1 MLAGQRRLHFEDN
14 ARRAHVWMEWMC
26 DSSSHFWLGGMAQ
39 GETWLSVRCSGAE
52 VNSPCSAGKQVW
64 KQPVWGQLSVCS
76 VCNINHSPLP
86 SIGWPV
92 ADLTAATGSNTLI
105 SERVSP
111 FSQCQVGQQKR
122 ESGKKKKS
130 MPAYLVGCH
139 TTCTILGSVLCFID
153 TDAWAGSEFYA
164 AGHLVNRFAFPCST

>member
-14 ARRAHVWMEWMC
+14 ARRAHVWMEWMR

-39 GETWLSVRCSGAE
+39 GETWLSVRCSGVE

-64 KQPVWGQLSVCS
+64 KQLVWGQLSVCS
-76 VCNINHSPLP
+76 VCHINHSPLP

-122 ESGKKKKS
+122 ESGKKKKINACLS
-130 MPAYLVGCH
+130 CRLSHYLYNSWECALLYRHWCMGR
-139 TTCTILGSVLCFID
+139 IRVLCCRP
-153 TDAWAGSEFYA
+153 S
-164 AGHLVNRFAFPCST
+164 SQ